1 MPLSIRFKRMAPAG
15 RHLVD
20 VIGAGA
26 LLYQA
31 RTERW
36 VWWSFMF
43 AACCAGV
50 VAMTGPAL
58 RRTFPLRAGLF
69 PNGDAHAIEG
79 TRRAGFVTE
88 VAAGGVG
95 DRR

>member
-1 MPLSIRFKRMAPAG
+1 LSIRFKRMAPAG

-43 AACCAGV
+43 AACRRGGGDDGAGV
-50 VAMTGPAL
+50 AADVSAAC
-58 RRTFPLRAGLF
+58 RA
-69 PNGDAHAIEG
+69 ASE
-79 TRRAGFVTE
+79 R
-88 VAAGGVG
+88 
-95 DRR
+95 